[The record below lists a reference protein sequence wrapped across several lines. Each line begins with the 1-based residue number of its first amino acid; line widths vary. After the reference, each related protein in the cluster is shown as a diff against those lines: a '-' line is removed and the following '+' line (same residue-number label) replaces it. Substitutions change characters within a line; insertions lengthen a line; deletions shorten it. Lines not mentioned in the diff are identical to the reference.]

1 MSDPLQMFIPLRKA
15 DAAQRLIYGYA
26 TAELP
31 DRSGEIC
38 DYASTKPYYEQWS
51 ADFAKA
57 SGGKSF
63 GNLRAMHGKVAAG
76 KISAIAFND
85 EAKRI
90 EIAAKIV
97 DDDEWRKIEEGV
109 YTGFSQGGAYVKRW
123 PDPENPELT
132 RYTAAP
138 SEISLVDLPCLP
150 EAGFELVKADGAS
163 ERRGFAGASAE
174 AGRPSPAGMGRRC
187 ATGWSAMWTATSRR
201 PKPSP
206 IFSRRWSRPQRRS
219 HSRRAAQRPAGA
231 REGAQC
237 VALLQPK
244 AAQKAASVRRAAG
257 KACEPKRCGA
267 PSRRPISPNRSRRM
281 ARAGRRARGRAG
293 AAHSPAGICAGVEIR
308 RVRPRRSCRRTGAP
322 VAGTGFSRSDQGR
335 PDPAE
340 TFRLSFFLPEF
351 QQRKHV
357 HDRTTERAGINSG
370 DPQGARRRPCSI
382 RVSPAW
388 KNPLS
393 RRAPRPPRA

>member
-15 DAAQRLIYGYA
+15 DAARRMIHGYA

-38 DYASTKPYYEQWS
+38 DYASTRPYYEQWS
-51 ADFAKA
+51 EDFAKA
-57 SGGKSF
+57 SGGKSL

-76 KISAIAFND
+76 KISAITFND

-90 EIAAKIV
+90 EIAAKII

-163 ERRGFAGASAE
+163 ERRGFAAPSAE
-174 AGRPSPAGMGRRC
+174 AESQAQPAG
-187 ATGWSAMWTATSRR
+187 SAMRAWLVGNVDSDVEAAETIADFFAALEADLDAD
-201 PKPSP
+201 P
-206 IFSRRWSRPQRRS
+206 IHDAPLSNLL
-219 HSRRAAQRPAGA
+219 A
-231 REGAQC
+231 RVKERY

-244 AAQKAASVRRAAG
+244 AAQKAARFDARLDKLASDSDAA
-257 KACEPKRCGA
+257 R
-267 PSRRPISPNRSRRM
+267 
-281 ARAGRRARGRAG
+281 RAG
-293 AAHSPAGICAGVEIR
+293 AELAKQIAALGERIAALEAAPAQPIHL
-308 RVRPRRSCRRTGAP
+308 P
-322 VAGTGFSRSDQGR
+322 GFSPVSKS
-335 PDPAE
+335 AE
-340 TFRLSFFLPEF
+340 SGLDDLAAELARLSPEQASLVLIKAAQTQPKRF
-351 QQRKHV
+351 
-357 HDRTTERAGINSG
+357 G
-370 DPQGARRRPCSI
+370 
-382 RVSPAW
+382 
-388 KNPLS
+388 
-393 RRAPRPPRA
+393 

>member
-15 DAAQRLIYGYA
+15 DAARRMIHGYA

-51 ADFAKA
+51 ENFAKA
-57 SGGKSF
+57 SGGKSL

-76 KISAIAFND
+76 KISALTFND

-150 EAGFELVKADGAS
+150 EASFELVKADGAR
-163 ERRGFAGASAE
+163 ERRGFAGAFRRS
-174 AGRPSPAGMGRRC
+174 GKPSPAGQGRRC
-187 ATGWSAMWTATSRR
+187 APGWSAMWTATSRR

-206 IFSRRWSRPQRRS
+206 IFSRRWRPDLDADPIHDAPLS
-219 HSRRAAQRPAGA
+219 DLLA
-231 REGAQC
+231 RVKERY
-237 VALLQPK
+237 VALLSAKGRAKSRQGSTRGWTSSR
-244 AAQKAASVRRAAG
+244 AIAMRRA
-257 KACEPKRCGA
+257 EPGPISLKQIAALARA
-267 PSRRPISPNRSRRM
+267 DRRP
-281 ARAGRRARGRAG
+281 RGRAG
-293 AAHSPAGICAGVEIR
+293 AAHSPAGIFAGVEIR
-308 RVRPRRSCRRTGAP
+308 RVPASTILPQNWRACRREQASLVLIKAAQTQPKRFG
-322 VAGTGFSRSDQGR
+322 
-335 PDPAE
+335 
-340 TFRLSFFLPEF
+340 
-351 QQRKHV
+351 
-357 HDRTTERAGINSG
+357 
-370 DPQGARRRPCSI
+370 
-382 RVSPAW
+382 
-388 KNPLS
+388 
-393 RRAPRPPRA
+393 